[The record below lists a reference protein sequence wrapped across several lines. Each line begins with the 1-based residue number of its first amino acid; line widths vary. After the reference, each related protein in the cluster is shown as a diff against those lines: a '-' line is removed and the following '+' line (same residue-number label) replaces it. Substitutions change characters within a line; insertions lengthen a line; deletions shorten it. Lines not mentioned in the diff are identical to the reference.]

1 MGRRDENNQLRQVL
15 ELEMQLLD
23 PAVRGNRVAL
33 EQLLHPDF
41 VEVGASGRIWDRE
54 AVMRALG
61 EEEPGAPP
69 EVSDLAAADLADDA
83 ILVTYKTMTAKRS
96 AFRSSVWVRTHGL
109 VGRFVSIRARRW
121 PGEAARN
128 R

>member
-54 AVMRALG
+54 AVMHALG
-61 EEEPGAPP
+61 EEKPGAPP
-69 EVSDLAAADLADDA
+69 EVSDLSAAHLADDV
-83 ILVTYKTMTAKRS
+83 ILVTYGTTTAKRS
-96 AFRSSVWVRTHGL
+96 AFRSSVWGVRTA
-109 VGRFVSIRARRW
+109 VGRCVSIRARRW

>member
-54 AVMRALG
+54 AVMHALG
-61 EEEPGAPP
+61 EEKPGAPP
-69 EVSDLAAADLADDA
+69 EVSDLSAAHLADDV
-83 ILVTYKTMTAKRS
+83 ILVTYKTTTAKRS
-96 AFRSSVWVRTHGL
+96 AFRSSVWVRAHGRWQ
-109 VGRFVSIRARRW
+109 VRFHQGTPLA
-121 PGEAARN
+121 G
-128 R
+128 